1 MVNDKRSHANLLH
14 DRWNRRWKKDII
26 SHRLRISY
34 KETYL
39 ARTKGSVLHHKNLHM
54 YRKRLDT
61 FSVTRSKKVKT
72 AKAQEKRHQRACR
85 RIFHAKE
92 HNRMDTT
99 RHRLTTAQRYRFLFL
114 PSQYIYKPIKH
125 LQYTHGLDYPD
136 YGFKIPYINRTD
148 ERDTLVH
155 TVEQYNP
162 IPNMFIPLKYRDII
176 PKEPLYTPLGVYIIP
191 GSREWFTYMYNLD
204 LGRRNLPSAPRL
216 SRAERRVLKN
226 NQRIKAVAEG
236 SLLHGTSV
244 KHYEQRVEAKKWLT
258 LVLDYHH
265 NKMTHLTARY
275 DDSNDTEH
283 KRKLHQEM
291 VVFNAQFCKDV
302 SICATV
308 PKSDDELYTYSNKGK
323 AWICNPLQ
331 PHFKVDTSDDTT
343 KIERRPNKRLTTS
356 QFNPLPVG
364 DHDDRLKRR

>member
-1 MVNDKRSHANLLH
+1 MNSGYKPICLDKSIDGSMLRMIDVDMNIDCEGKEEGRDLGLDQEVDQEVEIEDEIEVEIEDEIEVEIEDGTEVEIEEEFRQATLRKTTPSTPTPMVNDKRSHANLLH

-39 ARTKGSVLHHKNLHM
+39 ARTKG
-54 YRKRLDT
+54 
-61 FSVTRSKKVKT
+61 
-72 AKAQEKRHQRACR
+72 
-85 RIFHAKE
+85 
-92 HNRMDTT
+92 
-99 RHRLTTAQRYRFLFL
+99 
-114 PSQYIYKPIKH
+114 
-125 LQYTHGLDYPD
+125 
-136 YGFKIPYINRTD
+136 
-148 ERDTLVH
+148 
-155 TVEQYNP
+155 
-162 IPNMFIPLKYRDII
+162 
-176 PKEPLYTPLGVYIIP
+176 
-191 GSREWFTYMYNLD
+191 
-204 LGRRNLPSAPRL
+204 NLPSAPRL